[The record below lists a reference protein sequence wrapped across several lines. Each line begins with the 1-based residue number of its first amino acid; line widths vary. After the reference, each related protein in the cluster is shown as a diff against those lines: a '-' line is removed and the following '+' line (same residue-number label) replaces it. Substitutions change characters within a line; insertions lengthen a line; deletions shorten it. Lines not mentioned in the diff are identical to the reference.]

1 MMKKRLAFLL
11 LIFFFTNFYAQ
22 NEQNDVLLMKVLKQL
37 NIHKKDISK
46 ELYKEKVLPNK
57 TSQTVLVIPKYRV
70 NETDEYGHEF
80 YELDAYIVVADN
92 ATGKIINK
100 YIEESAWTSDAMVL
114 TDIEIDTG
122 LYQLNDKNRAFGIR
136 VSYRGSSNPNP
147 YSYTDLSLFLAQN
160 NVLKKVL
167 NNYQISRSSGEWDTR
182 CAGEFTDIDGV
193 IDIDKNKTN
202 SFNNLIIKSKIQHT
216 KSFETKDDCDE
227 KVTTKNSTKFL
238 KYNGKEYK

>member
-1 MMKKRLAFLL
+1 ML
-11 LIFFFTNFYAQ
+11 FFANFYAQ
-22 NEQNDVLLMKVLKQL
+22 TGQNDVLLMKVLKQL
-37 NIHKKDISK
+37 NINKKDIHE
-46 ELYKEKVLPNK
+46 ELYGAKVLPNK
-57 TSQTVLVIPKYRV
+57 TSQSVLVIPKYRV

-80 YELDAYIVVADN
+80 FELDAYIIVADN

-100 YIEESAWTSDAMVL
+100 YVEESAWTSDAMVL
-114 TDIEIDTG
+114 TDIGIDTG

-160 NVLKKVL
+160 NILKKVL

-182 CAGEFTDIDGV
+182 CSGEFTDIDGV
-193 IDIDKNKTN
+193 VDIDKNKTN

-216 KSFETKDDCDE
+216 KSFQNKEDCQE